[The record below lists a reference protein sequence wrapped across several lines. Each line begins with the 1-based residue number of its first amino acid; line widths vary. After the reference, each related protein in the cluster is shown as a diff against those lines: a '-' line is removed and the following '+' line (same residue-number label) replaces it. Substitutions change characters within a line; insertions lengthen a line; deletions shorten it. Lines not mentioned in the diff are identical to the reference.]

1 MRSCLPIILFVLPLS
16 GCSTS
21 ELLAV
26 AEKERVAAERLY
38 IAETLCMKYKEF
50 DTGVTNYNRC
60 IENVL
65 GIDRKSSTRDE
76 RYAGNP
82 VKENELSN
90 EKVIEQLNE
99 LPNTTSGV
107 DPVSSFVAI
116 AEDRI
121 NKFDES
127 LQAGCCTNSA
137 DPQPNLPDNV
147 LICNKYN
154 QFGNELR
161 DRCLEIAVGS
171 TYVP

>member
-1 MRSCLPIILFVLPLS
+1 MRSYLLIILFVLPLS

-38 IAETLCMKYKEF
+38 IAETLCMRYKEF
-50 DTGVTNYNRC
+50 DTSATNYNMC

-65 GIDRKSSTRDE
+65 GIDRKSNTKYSIR
-76 RYAGNP
+76 AGSP
-82 VKENELSN
+82 IETSGLSN
-90 EKVIEQLNE
+90 EKVIEQINV
-99 LPNTTSGV
+99 LPNTTSGTE
-107 DPVSSFVAI
+107 SINSFVAI

-121 NKFDES
+121 NKFDET
-127 LQAGCCTNSA
+127 LQAGCCTPS
-137 DPQPNLPDNV
+137 PQEHLPDNV

-154 QFGNELR
+154 QFINEWR
-161 DRCLEIAVGS
+161 DRCLEIAIGS